1 MATAQVLLGVTP
13 TILSI
18 LGPSTEELAM
28 LGVVARRPLLAIIRT
43 WSRFTTNSFQNQDLI
58 VTPSTISSLI

>member
-1 MATAQVLLGVTP
+1 MQCILDNTGEYVKSVMATAQVLLGVTP

-28 LGVVARRPLLAIIRT
+28 LGVVARRPLLAFIRT
-43 WSRFTTNSFQNQDLI
+43 
-58 VTPSTISSLI
+58 